1 MIENNGIKE
10 EKKVKLFD
18 KLGKKK
24 KYIFAAAGV
33 IAICAVVGGI
43 YFYTENADKLKLKQE
58 IFTKRRK

>member
-24 KYIFAAAGV
+24 SIFSQQLG
-33 IAICAVVGGI
+33 
-43 YFYTENADKLKLKQE
+43 
-58 IFTKRRK
+58 